1 MRGGIVGLK
10 SKNLANINYPINH
23 SGYFLPIKDGISWI
37 GSSYEKG
44 DTRLS
49 DDELED
55 LIIDKSKS
63 IISFI
68 ADEKRQIWSGIRSTT
83 PDRLP
88 IAGNLDNPN
97 VYIIGGLASRGLSF
111 APLLADYISSKILDL
126 FLPISEDIE
135 KAIQPKRFKG

>member
-1 MRGGIVGLK
+1 MK
-10 SKNLANINYPINH
+10 MNQ
-23 SGYFLPIKDGISWI
+23 
-37 GSSYEKG
+37 
-44 DTRLS
+44 
-49 DDELED
+49 D
-55 LIIDKSKS
+55 LIINKSKS

-126 FLPISEDIE
+126 FLPISGDIE